1 MYDACAPLVV
11 VAVVVR
17 VVVVVVLVA
26 VQKHVRDQRKTHKFG
41 SLFGVNV
48 VEQKKKEKKAR
59 EEEKKNRRHTKRDV
73 HEIQLD

>member
-1 MYDACAPLVV
+1 MCDACALLVV
-11 VAVVVR
+11 VVVVVR

-26 VQKHVRDQRKTHKFG
+26 VQKHVRDQKKTHKFG

-48 VEQKKKEKKAR
+48 VEQKKKEK
-59 EEEKKNRRHTKRDV
+59 EKKNRRHTKRDV

>member
-1 MYDACAPLVV
+1 MCDACALLV
-11 VAVVVR
+11 VVVR

-26 VQKHVRDQRKTHKFG
+26 VQKHVRDQKKTHKFG

-48 VEQKKKEKKAR
+48 VEPKKKKKEKKAR